1 MVVKPKL
8 PRAVPPAMDIVLFC
22 WTVRKAAQRLHSI
35 MVDEVIGKVKNLEI
49 WITGLLQG
57 LQSTVSYVVEDK

>member
-8 PRAVPPAMDIVLFC
+8 PRAVPPAMDIVLFS
-22 WTVRKAAQRLHSI
+22 WTVHKAAQRLHSL